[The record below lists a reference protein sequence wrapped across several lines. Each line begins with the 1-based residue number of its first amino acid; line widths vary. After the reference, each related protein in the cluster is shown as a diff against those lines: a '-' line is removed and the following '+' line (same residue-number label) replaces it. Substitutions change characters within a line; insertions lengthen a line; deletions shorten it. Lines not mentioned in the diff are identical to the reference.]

1 MLCYDKTNHFK
12 LIYLWVVQIVLS
24 LRTHQQVSHC
34 LLFFCNSIARFTSI
48 LYNILINWANEIMVY
63 HHCYPHQKWYTK
75 YNTYTSHKSFLHHL
89 GHLTWYFKL
98 LAPSLTSS
106 HLCHTSVESKKDS
119 LVEPKVHASSTLIW

>member
-1 MLCYDKTNHFK
+1 MLCYDTSLT
-12 LIYLWVVQIVLS
+12 LIVCFLFPIASLELPVL
-24 LRTHQQVSHC
+24 LNKFV
-34 LLFFCNSIARFTSI
+34 
-48 LYNILINWANEIMVY
+48 YNIFKTYFESHDWREKECWANEIMVY

-98 LAPSLTSS
+98 LAPSLTSP
-106 HLCHTSVESKKDS
+106 HLCHTSVVPKKDS